1 MKRRQVEEEM
11 SHQRAASAGSPRP
24 RATAS
29 NNTAAAAMTPAPAR
43 ASTVPLYL
51 LAPSTVVAMAAETTV
66 PDARAPPDLRAVPPL
81 APREDAAA
89 GGRTSRSELPPR
101 GLHQPQQLGRAAY
114 ELVGRD
120 AETTRAVGYG

>member
-1 MKRRQVEEEM
+1 MKQRQVEEEM
-11 SHQRAASAGSPRP
+11 ASASSPRP

-29 NNTAAAAMTPAPAR
+29 NNTAAAATTPAPAR

-89 GGRTSRSELPPR
+89 GGRTSRSELQPR
-101 GLHQPQQLGRAAY
+101 GLHQPQQLGRAAC

-120 AETTRAVGYG
+120 DTTRTVGYG